1 MDSWFE
7 LIDIHMNE
15 QTTTCHDFHGF
26 KLQNINISLIL
37 TFYAIQHPF
46 LIVGCDYVTFLLHFF
61 VF

>member
-37 TFYAIQHPF
+37 TFLCNPTPF
-46 LIVGCDYVTFLLHFF
+46 FDCWM
-61 VF
+61 